1 MNEDRQIDLDSFNI
15 LFLPE
20 LLESLPPDM
29 LPYVEDIRQQ
39 IKEIQNVEE
48 AENEIRFSA
57 VGSAVATECYEV
69 PLRKESC
76 RRESAVREEA
86 HDDRTQAIIDA
97 WANIERKF
105 GITIDDLYVI
115 LRSRVKLSRL
125 TISTSNRL
133 YLTDFDNKEVK
144 MDDLTK
150 AVYFFYLRHR
160 DGASLKEL
168 QDHEDEILKYY
179 LGITG
184 RDDLNKIKASVKA
197 LLDPYANNLNVSL
210 SRIKKAFCK
219 AAGDKAAPFYY
230 IDGPAGG
237 TRKVHLDSDLIIWE
251 H

>member
-1 MNEDRQIDLDSFNI
+1 MKEDRQIDFDSFNI

-20 LLESLPPDM
+20 LLEALPPDM

-39 IKEIQNVEE
+39 IREIQKEE
-48 AENEIRFSA
+48 EIENDILFSV
-57 VGSAVATECYEV
+57 VGSAAVSECCEKQSV
-69 PLRKESC
+69 RKKKYAS
-76 RRESAVREEA
+76 RQDV
-86 HDDRTQAIIDA
+86 RTQAIIDA
-97 WANIERKF
+97 WENIERIF

-115 LRSRVKLSRL
+115 LRYRVKLSRL
-125 TISTSNRL
+125 TITTTNNIFLSD
-133 YLTDFDNKEVK
+133 YDNKEVK
-144 MDDLTK
+144 LDDLTK
-150 AVYFFYLRHR
+150 ALYFFYLRHR

-168 QDHEDEILKYY
+168 QEHEDEILKYY

-184 RDDLNKIKASVKA
+184 RDDLNKIRTSVKA

-210 SRIKKAFCK
+210 SRIKKAFRE

-230 IDGPAGG
+230 IDGPAGR